1 MFKVSVEPNRP
12 SPLVNSQTKTTKPA
26 NPLAQIQSG
35 FIGDKI
41 WNGRVIEPRAEG
53 YQLNFQLK
61 EE

>member
-12 SPLVNSQTKTTKPA
+12 SPLVNGQTKTTQAA
-26 NPLAQIQSG
+26 NPLPQIQSG

-41 WNGRVIEPRAEG
+41 WNGRVKEPRAES
-53 YQLNFQLK
+53 YQLKFELK